1 METYAD
7 ALPETLP
14 LWLAGR
20 PMPVEADVPVLKVR
34 DKTSG
39 QVATRVRR
47 AGPAEVEAAIA
58 AAYAARSA
66 CAAVPAWRRARA
78 LNHVAQR
85 LEAQAER
92 FARVLVVEAG
102 KPIRDARGEVGR
114 ALDTLRVAAQ
124 EATRL
129 EGSYH
134 PLDIAQRSEGYRS
147 VTQRVPVGAVALIT
161 PFNFP
166 LNLAAHKVGPAVA
179 AGCPFVLKPASHTPV
194 TALLLGALFAETD
207 LPPGA
212 FSVLP
217 CSPADVT
224 PLVED
229 PRIALLSFT
238 GSPQVGW
245 DLKARC
251 GRKKVALELG
261 GNAGCIVD
269 AGADLDRVVDRL
281 IMGAFYQSGQSCISV
296 QRLLVHTSLHA
307 ALRTRL
313 VEAAAAL
320 KAGDPHAEDTFLGPL
335 ITEAEAIRVER
346 WVDEAVAL
354 GARVLCGGRRD
365 GAFYAATV
373 LENVPRNASVS
384 CKEVFGPVVTLEPF
398 DDFRAAV
405 DVVNDSDFGLQAGVF
420 TPDLG
425 NALYAWDHLEVGGVI
440 IDDVPSFRVDSM
452 PYGGVKDSGLG
463 REGVR
468 FALEEMTELR
478 LLVLRSPAAR

>member
-14 LWLAGR
+14 LWLAGT
-20 PMPVEADVPVLKVR
+20 PMPVEADVPVLEVR

-102 KPIRDARGEVGR
+102 KPIHDARGEVGR

-179 AGCPFVLKPASHTPV
+179 AGCPFVLKPASH
-194 TALLLGALFAETD
+194 
-207 LPPGA
+207 
-212 FSVLP
+212 
-217 CSPADVT
+217 
-224 PLVED
+224 
-229 PRIALLSFT
+229 
-238 GSPQVGW
+238 
-245 DLKARC
+245 
-251 GRKKVALELG
+251 
-261 GNAGCIVD
+261 
-269 AGADLDRVVDRL
+269 
-281 IMGAFYQSGQSCISV
+281 
-296 QRLLVHTSLHA
+296 
-307 ALRTRL
+307 
-313 VEAAAAL
+313 
-320 KAGDPHAEDTFLGPL
+320 
-335 ITEAEAIRVER
+335 
-346 WVDEAVAL
+346 
-354 GARVLCGGRRD
+354 
-365 GAFYAATV
+365 
-373 LENVPRNASVS
+373 
-384 CKEVFGPVVTLEPF
+384 
-398 DDFRAAV
+398 
-405 DVVNDSDFGLQAGVF
+405 
-420 TPDLG
+420 
-425 NALYAWDHLEVGGVI
+425 
-440 IDDVPSFRVDSM
+440 
-452 PYGGVKDSGLG
+452 
-463 REGVR
+463 
-468 FALEEMTELR
+468 
-478 LLVLRSPAAR
+478 